1 MDTRQL
7 RAFIKIAELGSISR
21 AAEAL
26 GLTQPSLSQQLLR
39 LEDEAGLKLF
49 ERTARGVTL
58 TDAGRMFEPHARQIL
73 EQSSRAIEELRL
85 FKAEA
90 RTRVALAM
98 PFSVSKMIGVALT
111 KAAIELRPSVALRIV
126 EAFHDPIRTLLRS
139 GSVDL
144 GLLYDAESLEGLSV
158 RRLAREEL
166 CLIGPP
172 GRWPA
177 VEQGG
182 TIATTELAR
191 LALILPGP
199 GHGLRQFLEQT
210 TQRLGFRLQVATEID
225 SLQHIVDLVA
235 GGHGL
240 AVMPLSAVERELEA
254 GTLSA
259 VRIGEGAFEY
269 TLCLARRADA
279 VASDAV
285 RVVEELTIRTLQ
297 SMIARRRWIAEPGDG
312 PR

>member
-58 TDAGRMFEPHARQIL
+58 TEAGRMFEPHARQLL
-73 EQSSRAIEELRL
+73 EQSSRALEELRL
-85 FKAEA
+85 CKAEA

-98 PFSVSKMIGVALT
+98 PFSVSKMISVALT
-111 KAAIELRPSVALRIV
+111 KAAIELRPAVSLRIV
-126 EAFHDPIRTLLRS
+126 EAHDPIRTLLRN
-139 GSVDL
+139 GTVDL
-144 GLLYDAESLEGLSV
+144 GLLYDAESLEGLAV

-166 CLIGPP
+166 CLVGPP
-172 GRWPA
+172 GRWPEG
-177 VEQGG
+177 EQGSP
-182 TIATTELAR
+182 IATTELAR

-199 GHGLRQFLEQT
+199 GHGLRRFLEQT
-210 TQRLGFRLQVATEID
+210 TQQLGFRLQIASEID

-240 AVMPLSAVERELEA
+240 AVMPLSAVERELVA

-269 TLCLARRADA
+269 TLCLARRADS
-279 VASDAV
+279 VATDAM
-285 RVVEELTIRTLQ
+285 RIVEELTVRILK
-297 SMIARRRWIAEPGDG
+297 SMITTRRWIAKPGG
-312 PR
+312 GLC

>member
-98 PFSVSKMIGVALT
+98 PFSVSKMISVALT
-111 KAAIELRPSVALRIV
+111 KAAIELRPSVSLRIV
-126 EAFHDPIRTLLRS
+126 EAFHDPIRTLLRN
-139 GSVDL
+139 GAVDL
-144 GLLYDAESLEGLSV
+144 GLIYDAESLDGLSV

-166 CLIGPP
+166 YLIGPP

-182 TIATTELAR
+182 TIATTELAK

-269 TLCLARRADA
+269 TLCLAKRADV
-279 VASDAV
+279 VATDAM